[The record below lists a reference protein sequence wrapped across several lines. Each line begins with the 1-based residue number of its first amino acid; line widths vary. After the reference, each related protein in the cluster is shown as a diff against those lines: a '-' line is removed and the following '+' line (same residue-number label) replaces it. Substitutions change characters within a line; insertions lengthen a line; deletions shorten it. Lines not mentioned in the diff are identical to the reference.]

1 MKQNFGLKKI
11 NAINLMENYMEC
23 RYIKER
29 YSIMCFNI
37 L

>member
-1 MKQNFGLKKI
+1 MKQIFGLKKI

-23 RYIKER
+23 RYI
-29 YSIMCFNI
+29 IMCFNI